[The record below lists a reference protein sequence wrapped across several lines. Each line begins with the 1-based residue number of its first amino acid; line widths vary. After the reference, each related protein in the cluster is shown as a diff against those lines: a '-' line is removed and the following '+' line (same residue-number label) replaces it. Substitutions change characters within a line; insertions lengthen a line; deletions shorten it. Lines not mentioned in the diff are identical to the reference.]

1 VSKITQFQS
10 AQYAPQDEP
19 HGPRP
24 RRLQVSTGTAAL
36 RWFWALHPAREH
48 AHFEPSGNAGRAKA
62 EFEASWKAVESVGG
76 NGGGWL
82 TSRE

>member
-1 VSKITQFQS
+1 MPLKMRPTGLGRGVYKDIPNW
-10 AQYAPQDEP
+10 APAP
-19 HGPRP
+19 PRCAGSG
-24 RRLQVSTGTAAL
+24 RCM
-36 RWFWALHPAREH
+36 FPASQG
-48 AHFEPSGNAGRAKA
+48 ACAFEPSGNAGRAKA